1 MELVPSSSSGRGE
14 VKQLRNLCCV
24 AQTGAAQD
32 GRLSLVLAG
41 VLPPLGITC
50 GSAFLI
56 QLLGISLELCK
67 QSSQDCLVEPT
78 PALPASVPSWLS
90 AQQGRSPAAARP

>member
-14 VKQLRNLCCV
+14 VKQLRTLCCV

-67 QSSQDCLVEPT
+67 QSSQVLVVRPGV
-78 PALPASVPSWLS
+78 PVPS
-90 AQQGRSPAAARP
+90 RPSTEWCAFG